1 MADLTFKANLLPNSD
16 LGKALGSEDKRWNIY
31 GELNGNASSADKL
44 SHTPNNTTTFLR
56 GDNTFSD
63 TLNARLHTQGLD
75 TSSDINLYTG
85 TTDSPDII
93 WWYSNKQY
101 EQARIYMGNGTT
113 STSGFAPLYRCF
125 NASGTQTYS
134 GSLVLGNGTGASG
147 TWGISI
153 TGNANTA
160 TALTSNA
167 GSATHPIYFSGGKP
181 AACNIISSGNYKDGF
196 ATVFDANGYGEI
208 GKGLD
213 WHMPTSTNDFDIRL
227 HIEGTHNGLGI
238 AAGTGY
244 NSAFTASNF
253 YGTLNGNAQYLLTA
267 THPGVAPTYGVNR
280 LEYFNASTS
289 AGNSPTAVDSPTS
302 DWYHHLRMNHANN
315 GGYYCDIATCF
326 HNNNM
331 YLKRVANG
339 SSSGW
344 LHIWVQGNAVTSA
357 VWNDYA
363 EYRESHD
370 TEFGYVVQEIGD
382 DTLQKTTK
390 RLDHFA
396 GVTSDTWGFAQGETE
411 KAKTPI
417 AVAGRVL
424 VYPGEDRNKYQPGD
438 CVCAGPDGKV
448 YIMTREEIKEW
459 PDRIVGI
466 VSCVP
471 TYDEWGGGENADR
484 PSVKVNGRIWIKVR

>member
-1 MADLTFKANLLPNSD
+1 
-16 LGKALGSEDKRWNIY
+16 
-31 GELNGNASSADKL
+31 
-44 SHTPNNTTTFLR
+44 
-56 GDNTFSD
+56 
-63 TLNARLHTQGLD
+63 
-75 TSSDINLYTG
+75 
-85 TTDSPDII
+85 
-93 WWYSNKQY
+93 
-101 EQARIYMGNGTT
+101 MGNGTT

-153 TGNANTA
+153 TGNAATA
-160 TALTSNA
+160 TALTSND

-181 AACNIISSGNYKDGF
+181 AACNIVSSGNYRNGF

-213 WHMPTSTNDFDIRL
+213 WHQPTSTNDFDIRL

-238 AAGTGY
+238 AAGAGY

-289 AGNSPTAVDSPTS
+289 AGNSPTVVDSPTS
-302 DWYHHLRMNHANN
+302 DWYHHLRMNHANS

-370 TEFGYVVQEIGD
+370 TEFGYVVQETGD

-448 YIMTREEIKEW
+448 YIMTREEIREW
-459 PDRIVGI
+459 PDRIVGT

-484 PSVKVNGRIWIKVR
+484 PSVKVNGRIWIKVK